1 MAQLENDMSP
11 AAQPEDEKRSARRF
25 SLDLPIAVK
34 FLDNG
39 TYEVTGHTRDVSSHG
54 VFFYVN
60 SAIALGTEIEFVL
73 TLPSEITLADPI
85 RVRCKG
91 KVVRVDRAAR
101 EQGVAVAIEKYDFVR
116 DA

>member
-1 MAQLENDMSP
+1 MAQP
-11 AAQPEDEKRSARRF
+11 QPEKRLTRRF

-39 TYEVTGHTRDVSSHG
+39 TYEVTGHTRDVSSRG

-60 SAIALGTEIEFVL
+60 SGIEQGAFIEFVM
-73 TLPSEITLADPI
+73 TLPSEITLTDPI
-85 RVRCKG
+85 RVRCTG
-91 KVVRVDRAAR
+91 KVVRVDKTGN

-116 DA
+116 ET

>member
-1 MAQLENDMSP
+1 MAQQ
-11 AAQPEDEKRSARRF
+11 QPEKRAARRF
-25 SLDLPIAVK
+25 SVDLPIAVK

-54 VFFYVN
+54 VFIYLN
-60 SAIALGTEIEFVL
+60 SDISEGMGIEFVL

-91 KVVRVDRAAR
+91 RVVRVDKSGR

>member
-1 MAQLENDMSP
+1 MT
-11 AAQPEDEKRSARRF
+11 
-25 SLDLPIAVK
+25 LPITLRKSGSKSDELKA
-34 FLDNG
+34 
-39 TYEVTGHTRDVSSHG
+39 ETRDVSFRGLYFTTDH
-54 VFFYVN
+54 
-60 SAIALGTEIEFVL
+60 ALEVGSQIEFVL

-91 KVVRVDRAAR
+91 KVVRVDKMAR

>member
-1 MAQLENDMSP
+1 M
-11 AAQPEDEKRSARRF
+11 
-25 SLDLPIAVK
+25 
-34 FLDNG
+34 
-39 TYEVTGHTRDVSSHG
+39 
-54 VFFYVN
+54 
-60 SAIALGTEIEFVL
+60 L

-91 KVVRVDRAAR
+91 KVVRVDKMAR